1 MKISSITTPSP
12 PPPDV
17 PESRLKDRTLTNL
30 YNALNVFRGK
40 EKIKITKDAGDF
52 APRLEVLH
60 RQLDEAVCAA
70 YGFDPA
76 VLDDEEAILRELL
89 ALNLRRT

>member
-1 MKISSITTPSP
+1 
-12 PPPDV
+12 V

-52 APRLEVLH
+52 APRLAVLH

-76 VLDDEEAILRELL
+76 ILDDEEAILRELL
-89 ALNLRRT
+89 ALNLRRA